1 MAKSRSV
8 ATGVPKSQETLES
21 DVDMAGSEV
30 DSDDIDA
37 QASSEESSE
46 GSESSSEEEGSD
58 GENQGMSGGALVI
71 PSSKKKDGK
80 WP

>member
-1 MAKSRSV
+1 MVKPKSI
-8 ATGVPKSQETLES
+8 ATGEPKSQKTIES
-21 DVDMAGSEV
+21 DVDMADSEV
-30 DSDDIDA
+30 DSDIIDA

-46 GSESSSEEEGSD
+46 ESGSSSEEED
-58 GENQGMSGGALVI
+58 GYGEDQDNSGGTSAI